1 MLDER
6 KLKVLYAIINGYI
19 SSAEPIGSRTISK
32 HCDLGVSSATIR
44 NEMSDL
50 EELGYLSKPHSS
62 AGRVPSDKAY
72 RLYVDELLKWEK
84 SQLDINLNNQIK
96 EILAGEQWEIE
107 ELIQNSAK
115 LLSAITS
122 YTSLVA
128 SPKMKA
134 SRVKHIQLVPI
145 DDLGILMVMI
155 CDTGI
160 VKNSIYK
167 PEEPIS
173 LGQLNLISNFL
184 NHKFRGLSIDEILM
198 QLDNDDFNEI
208 YELRNIMIDLI
219 PIINSSIEDLVSV
232 DLYSEGI
239 TKILNFPEYRDI
251 DKAKEFISF
260 VEDKDLILDI
270 LSNTSTSNDID
281 IIIGSENIY
290 APIKDI
296 SIITAT
302 YKIRGKTIGKV
313 GLVGPTRMDYL
324 NLIKTIKGF
333 SANITEILNLLIK
346 DQKDTK

>member
-96 EILAGEQWEIE
+96 EILAREQWEIE

>member
-19 SSAEPIGSRTISK
+19 NSAEPIGSRTISK
-32 HCDLGVSSATIR
+32 QYDLGVSSATIR

-72 RLYVDELLKWEK
+72 RLYVDGLLKHEK
-84 SQLDINLNNQIK
+84 SQLDEEINNQIRD
-96 EILAGEQWEIE
+96 ILLREQWEIE

-115 LLSAITS
+115 VLSAITS
-122 YTSLVA
+122 YTALVA

-145 DDLGILMVMI
+145 DDVGVLMVMV
-155 CDTGI
+155 CNTGI

-167 PEEPIS
+167 PESPIS
-173 LGQLNLISNFL
+173 SEQLNLISNFL
-184 NHKFRGLSIDEILM
+184 DYKLKGLSIDEILSE
-198 QLDNDDFNEI
+198 LDNDIF
-208 YELRNIMIDLI
+208 YELYEMRDILESLI
-219 PIINSSIEDLVSV
+219 PTISSSIEDLISI
-232 DLYSEGI
+232 DLYFDGI
-239 TKILNFPEYRDI
+239 TKILNFPEYKDV

-260 VEDKDLILDI
+260 VENKNLMLDI
-270 LSNTSTSNDID
+270 LSKTSSSDGID

-296 SIITAT
+296 SLITAT
-302 YKIRGKTIGKV
+302 YKTRGKTIGKV
-313 GLVGPTRMDYL
+313 GLIGPTRMDYL
-324 NLIKTIKGF
+324 NLIRTIKIF
-333 SANITEILNLLIK
+333 STNITELLNLLARDNECSK
-346 DQKDTK
+346 